1 MSDDQGWRLK
11 AELDAADAPSALG
24 HLLGRLRGPDVA
36 RDAKVAVPRD
46 VVVTHDGRLL
56 FAYAESEAS
65 LKAARAA
72 VEEVLQRDG
81 RSASILISRWDER
94 LDEWRQI
101 DPPLTGAEE
110 RAAEAHVRDAETV
123 EARTMVANVGK
134 EIRAGFDQSLLAW
147 AKQLGIECE
156 IIEHPHLLSTQAAYT
171 VTGPR
176 RKLEEFDQG
185 LKAEEAE
192 TMRTERM
199 VMLSPL

>member
-11 AELDAADAPSALG
+11 AELDAVDAPSALG
-24 HLLGRLRGPDVA
+24 HLLGRLRGPNVA
-36 RDAKVAVPRD
+36 RDAEAVVPHD

-56 FAYAESEAS
+56 FAYAETEAS

-72 VEEVLQRDG
+72 IAEVLTRDG
-81 RSASILISRWDER
+81 RRASIVTARWDED

-123 EARTMVANVGK
+123 ESRTMVANVGK

>member
-1 MSDDQGWRLK
+1 MSGDQGFRLR
-11 AELDAADAPSALG
+11 AELDVADRRGALD
-24 HLLGRLRGPDVA
+24 HLLGRVRGPNVI
-36 RDAKVAVPRD
+36 KEVGEAVSDD
-46 VVVTHDGRLL
+46 VVLTHDGRLL
-56 FAYAESEAS
+56 FAYADSRE
-65 LKAARAA
+65 KITAARGAIDG
-72 VEEVLQRDG
+72 VLEHDG
-81 RSASILISRWDER
+81 ITATIVTSEWDER

-101 DPPLTGAEE
+101 DPPLTGEEE

-123 EARTMVANVGK
+123 ETRTMVANVGK

-147 AKQLGIECE
+147 ANQLGVKCE
-156 IIEHPHLLSTQAAYT
+156 IVEHPHLLSTQTAYT

-192 TMRTERM
+192 TLRTERA